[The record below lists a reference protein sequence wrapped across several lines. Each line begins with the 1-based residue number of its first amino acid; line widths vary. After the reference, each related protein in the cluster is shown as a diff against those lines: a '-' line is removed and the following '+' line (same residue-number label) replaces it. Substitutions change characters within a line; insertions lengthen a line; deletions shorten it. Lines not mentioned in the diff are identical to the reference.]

1 MGGGLRLRFRLTVV
15 LAAAIFASPA
25 CHDSG
30 DEPESGSGGAGG
42 GLDAEIILQA
52 ADGVPV
58 FLGGDLGRAPDD
70 LDLQDPVDAESAMQP
85 ILAQVAPLFR
95 ARASQLRLARLDS
108 DEIGYRHLRYRQ
120 EVNGLEVVG
129 GQLDL
134 HIDHQGVV
142 YLANGTA
149 RDIAIDDTPT
159 TSLADARA
167 GLATQSD
174 FRGLALESSRLVYL
188 VASRDDGRY
197 LAWEITLR
205 GVRGADP
212 VRDLV
217 YVDAHSGKLVEVHPT
232 IHTARSRAT
241 YNLNHSTTLPGTLV
255 RSEGQGPSG
264 EVDVDF
270 AHDFAG
276 DTYDCYQALFERD
289 SFDNAGAQIISSVHY
304 SNNYVN
310 AFWNGTQMVYG
321 DGDGVNSGPLDRALD
336 VVSHELTHAVTEREA
351 GLVYSN
357 EPGALNEANS
367 DSFAAMCE
375 AWKDGAVS
383 GDTWKVGEDV
393 WTPATAGD
401 ALRYMNN
408 PTLDGSSRDY
418 YPERY
423 TGGQD
428 NGGVHWNS
436 GIPNLAFYLAVAGG
450 QHPRNK
456 TPGITVA
463 GLGIDVAAQI
473 WYRAATIYYQNNSN
487 MSAARAATYQAA
499 VDLFPLD
506 PSVRQSV
513 DDAWAAVGV
522 PLPSAPPPTVL
533 LSNGVPLSG
542 ISGPPDRSYAID
554 VPAGATSVTFTI
566 SGNSGDADLYG
577 KFGSVPTSND
587 YEAKSE
593 SPSSNETV
601 TIPTN
606 GRVGLYYAEVHVWSS
621 FNNLSIIASYATGTP
636 ASDQLQQNVERT
648 ELSGSTGSQTPFVF
662 KVPTGWGSVTF
673 TTSGGPGNADLY
685 IRKGSPPD
693 VAAGLWTYRSIGG
706 TNEESI
712 TVTTRPTGTWYV
724 LVYGTSAF
732 NALSIVAHYNLPYTR
747 IWKNLSGLAGDRI
760 RKRFDV
766 PAGASKVTFLITG
779 GTGNADLYVRY
790 GAAPT
795 LSLWDYRP
803 YLPDNEETVVITPPQ
818 VGSYYLMVRGR
829 TDFAGVTLKAVAE

>member
-1 MGGGLRLRFRLTVV
+1 MGGVRLRLRLVV
-15 LAAAIFASPA
+15 PFVALILGSAA
-25 CHDSG
+25 CHD
-30 DEPESGSGGAGG
+30 DDVDQPDGASTARPP
-42 GLDAEIILQA
+42 DAEVIMQA

-58 FLGGDLGRAPDD
+58 FVGGDLGRAPGN
-70 LDLQDPVDAESAMQP
+70 LDPQDAEAVMQP
-85 ILAQVAPLFR
+85 ALAQIAPLF
-95 ARASQLRLARLDS
+95 AGSAAQLRLARVDT
-108 DEIGYRHLRYRQ
+108 DELGYQHLRYRQ

-134 HIDHQGVV
+134 HIDHRDVI
-142 YLANGTA
+142 YLANGSA
-149 RDIAIDDTPT
+149 REIAIPDTPT
-159 TSLADARA
+159 TSLVEASAALSARRDYRA
-167 GLATQSD
+167 LT
-174 FRGLALESSRLVYL
+174 LESSRLVYL

-197 LAWEITLR
+197 LAWELTMS
-205 GVRGADP
+205 GTRGADP

-217 YVDAHSGKLVEVHPT
+217 YMDARGGQLIEVHPT
-232 IHTARSRAT
+232 IHMAKNRAT
-241 YNLNHSTTLPGTLV
+241 YNLNHSTTLPGALV

-289 SFDNAGAQIISSVHY
+289 SFDNAGAQLIGSVHY
-304 SNNYVN
+304 GTNYVN

-336 VVSHELTHAVTEREA
+336 VVSHELTHAVTERES

-375 AWKDGAVS
+375 SWKDGSVNS
-383 GDTWKVGEDV
+383 DTWKVGEDV
-393 WTPATAGD
+393 WTPAISGD
-401 ALRYMNN
+401 ALRYMDN

-423 TGGQD
+423 TGPSD

-463 GLGIDVAAQI
+463 GLGIDVASQI
-473 WYRAATIYYQNNSN
+473 WYRAATIYYQNNSS
-487 MSAARAATYQAA
+487 MSAARVATTQAAT
-499 VDLFPLD
+499 DLFPLD

-513 DDAWAAVGV
+513 DNAWAAVGV
-522 PLPSAPPPTVL
+522 PLPAPPPATVL
-533 LSNGVPLSG
+533 LSNGVPLMG
-542 ISGPPDRSYAID
+542 VSGPPDRTYALD

-577 KFGSVPTSND
+577 KFGGIPTSND

-593 SPSSNETV
+593 SGTSNETI

-606 GRVGLYYAEVHVWSS
+606 GRVGLYYAEVHVWAAY
-621 FNNLSIIASYATGTP
+621 NNLSIVASYAAGTP
-636 ASDQLQQNVERT
+636 VASQLQQNVEKT
-648 ELSGSTGSQTPFVF
+648 ELSGSTGSQTPFTFV
-662 KVPTGWGSVTF
+662 VPVGWQNTTF

-685 IRKGSPPD
+685 IRRGAPPD
-693 VAAGLWTYRSIGG
+693 IGGGLWDYRSNGG
-706 TNEESI
+706 SNEESI
-712 TVTTRPTGTWYV
+712 TVSGNRASGTWYV
-724 LVYGTSAF
+724 VVYGASAF
-732 NALSIVAHYNLPYTR
+732 NAMSIVAHYDLPYIRTFR
-747 IWKNLSGLAGDRI
+747 NLSGLAGDKI
-760 RKRFDV
+760 RKTFVV
-766 PAGASKVTFLITG
+766 PEGATKVTFKITG
-779 GTGNADLYVRY
+779 GSGDADLYVRF
-790 GAAPT
+790 GAKPT
-795 LSLWDYRP
+795 LTLWDYRP
-803 YLPDNEETVVITPPQ
+803 YLVGNEETVVITPPQ
-818 VGSYYLMVRGR
+818 IGTYYLMVNGK
-829 TDFAGVTLKAVAE
+829 TDFSGVTLKGTAE